1 MSKVEIFTIF
11 NIFIFKT
18 YFQPEFIIWLLKA
31 EFITEFNKPA
41 RPSGANRPLA
51 GGLQNLRDLLGV
63 AGLFNSV
70 INSAFN
76 NQIMFLLREK

>member
-11 NIFIFKT
+11 NTFIFKT
-18 YFQPEFIIWLLKA
+18 YFQPEFIILLLKA
-31 EFITEFNKPA
+31 EFITELNKPA
-41 RPSGANRPLA
+41 PPSGADRPLA
-51 GGLQNLRDLLGV
+51 GLQNLRDPLGV
-63 AGLFNSV
+63 AALFNSV

>member
-18 YFQPEFIIWLLKA
+18 CFQPEFIIWLLKA
-31 EFITEFNKPA
+31 EFITELNKPA
-41 RPSGANRPLA
+41 LPSGVDRPLA
-51 GGLQNLRDLLGV
+51 GLQNLRDPLGV